1 MLLPLR
7 LARRALLVFA
17 AAVALAGPA
26 MAQKRAGKFADPQ
39 PGIDNPRRIVISLSE
54 DEPKR
59 INAVLS
65 NIVNI
70 QKYYDAAQVKLAVI
84 AYGPG
89 IVAVLKDS
97 PVAQRIAGLQDLEVE
112 FIACGATL
120 DTLKKTS
127 ADLLP
132 EVTVVPN
139 GLPEIVERSLTG
151 WTHLRP

>member
-1 MLLPLR
+1 MQT
-7 LARRALLVFA
+7 RRALLALA
-17 AAVALAGPA
+17 AAILAGPA
-26 MAQKRAGKFADPQ
+26 LAQGRKGKFADPQ
-39 PGIDNPRRIVISLSE
+39 PDIDNPRRIVISLSE

-89 IVAVLKDS
+89 IAAVLNDS

-120 DTLKKTS
+120 DTLKKS
-127 ADLLP
+127 PADLLP
-132 EVTVVPN
+132 EVKIVPN

-151 WTHLRP
+151 WTHLQP

>member
-1 MLLPLR
+1 MPT
-7 LARRALLVFA
+7 RRALLTLA
-17 AAVALAGPA
+17 AALIMARPA
-26 MAQKRAGKFADPQ
+26 MAQERRGKFADPQ
-39 PGIDNPRRIVISLSE
+39 PDIDNPRRIVISLSE
-54 DEPKR
+54 DEPAR

-70 QKYYDAAQVKLAVI
+70 QKYYDAAQVRLAVI

-89 IVAVLKDS
+89 IAAVLKDS

-120 DTLKKTS
+120 DTLKKTP

-132 EVTVVPN
+132 EVEVVPN

>member
-1 MLLPLR
+1 VALP
-7 LARRALLVFA
+7 VA
-17 AAVALAGPA
+17 AARAMVADR
-26 MAQKRAGKFADPQ
+26 KGKFADPQ
-39 PGIDNPRRIVISLSE
+39 PTIDAPRRIVVSLAE
-54 DEPKR
+54 DDAHR

-89 IVAVLKDS
+89 LTALLKDRS
-97 PVAQRIAGLQDLEVE
+97 PVAQRIASLQALEVE

-120 DTLKKTS
+120 ETLHKTA

-132 EVTVVPN
+132 DVDEVPN

-151 WTHLRP
+151 WIHLRP

>member
-1 MLLPLR
+1 MTTRRVFFMLAATTPW
-7 LARRALLVFA
+7 A
-17 AAVALAGPA
+17 AAA
-26 MAQKRAGKFADPQ
+26 MAQERKGKFADPQ

-89 IVAVLKDS
+89 IAAVLRDS
-97 PVAQRIAGLQDLEVE
+97 PVAQRIAGLQDLDVE

-120 DTLKKTS
+120 DTLKKTP

-132 EVTVVPN
+132 DVKVVPN

-151 WTHLRP
+151 WVHLRP